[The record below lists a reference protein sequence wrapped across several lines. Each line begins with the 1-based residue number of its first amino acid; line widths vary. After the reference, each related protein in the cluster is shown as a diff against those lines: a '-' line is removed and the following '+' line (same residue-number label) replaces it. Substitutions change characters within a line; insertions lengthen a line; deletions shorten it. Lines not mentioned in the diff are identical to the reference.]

1 MKFDKYEGA
10 GNDFILIDDRD
21 EAFPLKKEFIR
32 QLCHRRFGVG
42 ADGVILLQ
50 KDVRADFRMRIFNSD
65 GGEAEGC
72 GNGVRCFMRFC
83 SDLGLGRAARI
94 ALGDRVLSAKLCDQ
108 GVAVEMGEMREMRLH
123 CPLFDWQM
131 HLVDSGV
138 PHAVAFV
145 PDVEK
150 ISLEEVSPPIRNHV
164 NANVNFATRQQDGLV
179 RVRTYERGV
188 EAETLACG
196 TGACAVA
203 VLGAELFGWESP
215 VEIQTLGGRLQVHF
229 DSKYR
234 QVRLVGPAKKVFS
247 GQFSSDFGFANLG
260 AAG

>member
-21 EAFPLKKEFIR
+21 EAFPFRKELI
-32 QLCHRRFGVG
+32 QKLCHRRFGVG

-50 KDVRADFRMRIFNSD
+50 KDRDADFRMRIFNSD

-72 GNGVRCFMRFC
+72 GNGVRCLMQFC
-83 SDLGLGRAARI
+83 SDLGLGQAARI
-94 ALGDRVLSAKLCDQ
+94 ALGDRVLSAELCDQ

-123 CPLFDWQM
+123 CSLFDWQM

-138 PHAVAFV
+138 PHAVSFV
-145 PDVEK
+145 SDVEK
-150 ISLEEVSPPIRNHV
+150 VPLEEVAPRIRHHV
-164 NANVNFATRQQDGLV
+164 NANVNFAARQQDGLV

-203 VLGAELFGWESP
+203 VLGAELFNWESP
-215 VEIQTLGGRLQVHF
+215 VEIQTLGGRLLVHF
-229 DSKYR
+229 DSNYR
-234 QVRLVGPAKKVFS
+234 KVRLVGPAKKVFS
-247 GQFSSDFGFANLG
+247 GTTSVLFS
-260 AAG
+260 